1 MVSAGQLQV
10 READD
15 SLLAEWD
22 RYVERCPEATFFHRS
37 GWKRVIESCFGH
49 RTYYLYA
56 ERAGHIAGILPLV
69 HIDSAI
75 FGRSL
80 KSLAFCV
87 YGGTAA
93 SDEAARSALD
103 RATREL
109 GERLDVTSIEYRDLE
124 PRAYPDA
131 TKKSGLYVTFRK
143 SIDADPEKNML
154 AVPRKQRAM
163 IRKGQKFAL
172 RSEID
177 ADCARLHR
185 IYAESVRNLG
195 TPVFSRKYFEALR
208 TTFGKDC
215 EILVITKDEEP
226 LAAVMSFYFRDEVL
240 PYYAGD
246 TLQSREL
253 AANDFKYWELMRRAV
268 ARGCRV
274 FDYGR
279 SKRDTGPFAFK
290 KNWGFEP
297 SPLAYEHHLY
307 VGDTI
312 PQHNPANPRYRALIG
327 LWRRLP
333 RPIVDTLGPMIVR
346 NLG

>member
-15 SLLAEWD
+15 GLLAEWD

-240 PYYAGD
+240 PYYGGGTHLARD
-246 TLQSREL
+246 F
-253 AANDFKYWELMRRAV
+253 AANDFMYWEVMRRACE
-268 ARGCRV
+268 RGYRV
-274 FDYGR
+274 FDFGR
-279 SKRDTGPFAFK
+279 SKQGTGAFDFK
-290 KNWGFEP
+290 KNWGFP
-297 SPLAYEHHLY
+297 AQPLDYQYILRHGAKVPDLNPLNPKLSVFVNAWKRLPLPLA
-307 VGDTI
+307 
-312 PQHNPANPRYRALIG
+312 NA
-327 LWRRLP
+327 
-333 RPIVDTLGPMIVR
+333 LGPHIVKY
-346 NLG
+346 LG